1 MLQARL
7 DALSAEERGLL
18 QRASVVGRVF
28 WDDAVARLDDDAP
41 SPSPRGPRHA
51 ASPRDRLSS
60 GRSRPSTPRAS
71 SCSSTPCCATSP
83 TTACC
88 APTGERYHHRAATWL
103 AEVSA
108 AAGRQEEYA
117 ALIAEHFERA
127 RDPEAAHWY
136 LVAGRNAASVY
147 ALVEATRLFRQALD
161 LAPTDQHTLRFD
173 VHRERERLY
182 DRIGD
187 RARQHEELDA
197 MAALAEVVD
206 EERGIDLLV
215 AQSAWAFQHSDY
227 AEAVA
232 LASTASARA
241 TELGRDELVAWAELW
256 LGKAC
261 TWSDD
266 EEGAARALERARA
279 ISERTGQQSLFA
291 EALRYLGM
299 LASNAGRYDEAV
311 RLGEEAVAAFAR
323 GGNPEGEATA
333 IAQLA
338 TAYFHMSQ
346 FDEARSA
353 LERTLPIFRRSGHRY
368 REGIALG
375 NLASVSLTQGRLA
388 EAERWARQ
396 SVEVSADLDD
406 REGQATNL
414 TVVAMVESITAR
426 YDQSVDHL
434 EQALALARVVGAVTQ
449 ETSALQ
455 RMAIAELGRGD
466 VDAALR
472 RARQAADVSTRS
484 LSALETARA
493 QLALGYAAA
502 AAGLW
507 QEARP
512 AFVAAAEVTDTLEL
526 PTLAR
531 EARAGL
537 AGVERSEGDLEA
549 AVALVRAVVP
559 HLDVKG
565 LEGSVSP
572 GRVLLTCWQVLD
584 AAGDPGARD
593 VVGRAHTYLRARAAA
608 VGDDE
613 LARQYLE
620 VPVHAALLA
629 TAL

>member
-1 MLQARL
+1 
-7 DALSAEERGLL
+7 
-18 QRASVVGRVF
+18 
-28 WDDAVARLDDDAP
+28 
-41 SPSPRGPRHA
+41 
-51 ASPRDRLSS
+51 
-60 GRSRPSTPRAS
+60 
-71 SCSSTPCCATSP
+71 
-83 TTACC
+83 
-88 APTGERYHHRAATWL
+88 
-103 AEVSA
+103 
-108 AAGRQEEYA
+108 
-117 ALIAEHFERA
+117 
-127 RDPEAAHWY
+127 
-136 LVAGRNAASVY
+136 
-147 ALVEATRLFRQALD
+147 
-161 LAPTDQHTLRFD
+161 
-173 VHRERERLY
+173 
-182 DRIGD
+182 
-187 RARQHEELDA
+187 
-197 MAALAEVVD
+197 
-206 EERGIDLLV
+206 
-215 AQSAWAFQHSDY
+215 
-227 AEAVA
+227 
-232 LASTASARA
+232 
-241 TELGRDELVAWAELW
+241 
-256 LGKAC
+256 
-261 TWSDD
+261 
-266 EEGAARALERARA
+266 
-279 ISERTGQQSLFA
+279 
-291 EALRYLGM
+291 
-299 LASNAGRYDEAV
+299 
-311 RLGEEAVAAFAR
+311 
-323 GGNPEGEATA
+323 
-333 IAQLA
+333 
-338 TAYFHMSQ
+338 
-346 FDEARSA
+346 
-353 LERTLPIFRRSGHRY
+353 
-368 REGIALG
+368 
-375 NLASVSLTQGRLA
+375 
-388 EAERWARQ
+388 
-396 SVEVSADLDD
+396 
-406 REGQATNL
+406 
-414 TVVAMVESITAR
+414 MVESITAR

-484 LSALETARA
+484 LSALETAQAR
-493 QLALGYAAA
+493 ALGYAAG

-512 AFVAAAEVTDTLEL
+512 AFAAAAEVTDTLEL